1 MEKPNTTDCSPHVP
15 STCHPH
21 LDELEN
27 RVTPATRETFGGVF
41 DDPMT
46 EPILD
51 VALEEQ
57 TAIPYTADPGL
68 AANPAGI
75 PYTVDPGLTE
85 PGSQPAIGLPGLV
98 ESPSKNFSPGLAPI
112 QSGSS
117 ASGIPYTVDAG
128 LVEPGTETP
137 PALQSADPGLR
148 AVPQPGTQFDPAYS
162 ASIPPAVDPGLDD
175 SPRMPVHAGLFE
187 PCDSMP
193 FTVAPGL
200 VEPGTETPPALQT
213 ADPGL
218 RAVPQ
223 PGTRFDPAYSASVP
237 RSVDPGLRVAIPEQ
251 GLVEDPTISIPPT
264 TDPLVD
270 PGLRMTPQS
279 GLTHQFTHVPG
290 PSAPSVGVPPPEAG
304 LRATIPEQGLVLDP
318 NISIPPGGD
327 PQVSTGVRPVAETG
341 LEHDPLVQR

>member
-148 AVPQPGTQFDPAYS
+148 AVPQPGT
-162 ASIPPAVDPGLDD
+162 
-175 SPRMPVHAGLFE
+175 
-187 PCDSMP
+187 
-193 FTVAPGL
+193 
-200 VEPGTETPPALQT
+200 
-213 ADPGL
+213 
-218 RAVPQ
+218 
-223 PGTRFDPAYSASVP
+223 RFDPAYSASVP